1 MRKCSKPSEQNHT
14 PFGLEYRGLG
24 WVVKSPELSSCGDL
38 FSAQAYGHTGFAGIS
53 MWFDP
58 EAQLH
63 VILLTN
69 RVHYGSEPHI
79 IRLRARLHNLIRA
92 SL

>member
-1 MRKCSKPSEQNHT
+1 M
-14 PFGLEYRGLG
+14 
-24 WVVKSPELSSCGDL
+24 KSPELSSCGDL